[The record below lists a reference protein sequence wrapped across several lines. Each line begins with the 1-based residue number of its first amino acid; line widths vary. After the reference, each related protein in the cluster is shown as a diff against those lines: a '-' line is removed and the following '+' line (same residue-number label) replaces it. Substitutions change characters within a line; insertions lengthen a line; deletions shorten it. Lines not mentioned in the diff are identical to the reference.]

1 MWAQMISVSLTPGR
15 EDDLER
21 ISQMINDVEEP
32 DSGLLHQ
39 LALRDQNDPSK
50 AHFLIVC
57 ESEEK
62 ARARESRPDRDKA
75 LGPVRALMA
84 EVFDGPPTFTDLD
97 VAALRSY

>member
-15 EDDLER
+15 EDQLER
-21 ISQMINDVEEP
+21 ISQMINDAEPP

-39 LALRDQNDPSK
+39 LALRDQSNPTS

-62 ARARESRPDRDKA
+62 ARAREADPARNEA
-75 LGPVRALMA
+75 LGPVRELMS
-84 EVFDGPPTFTDLD
+84 EVFDGPPRFTDLD

>member
-21 ISQMINDVEEP
+21 ISQMINDVELP
-32 DSGLLHQ
+32 DSGLLQQ
-39 LALRDQNDPSK
+39 LTMRDQADPSK

-62 ARARESRPDRDKA
+62 AREREADPGRDER
-75 LGPVRALMA
+75 LGPVRALMG
-84 EVFDGPPTFTDLD
+84 EVFDGPPTFTDFD